1 VKTRLLL
8 MRELVDNQLLDSQGE
23 RLTKVAG
30 VEAELREGSRPVV
43 RALLVGP
50 EPLGRRIGPRIGRI
64 AARIKRVK
72 KEIRIPW
79 QDIKDIGA
87 DIQLNVLAYRSDA
100 TRAEDWVREKI
111 ICKIPGSG

>member
-1 VKTRLLL
+1 

-50 EPLGRRIGPRIGRI
+50 NLSDAGLGRESGAWR
-64 AARIKRVK
+64 RVSRVSK
-72 KEIRIPW
+72 K
-79 QDIKDIGA
+79 KYVSLGK
-87 DIQLNVLAYRSDA
+87 
-100 TRAEDWVREKI
+100 T
-111 ICKIPGSG
+111 